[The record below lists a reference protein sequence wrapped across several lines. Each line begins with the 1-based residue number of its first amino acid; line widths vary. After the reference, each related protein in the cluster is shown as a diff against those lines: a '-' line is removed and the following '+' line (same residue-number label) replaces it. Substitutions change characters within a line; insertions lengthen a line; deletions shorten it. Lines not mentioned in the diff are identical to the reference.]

1 MVKQGSFRKMMF
13 VCAAAFAVVAVF
25 APFAMAQEHA
35 EGAAAADVSLG
46 GGIRAAGLAIG
57 AGLAILGGALGTGRA
72 QASIGAGGTGA
83 IAEKPELFTNV
94 LVLVAI
100 PETIVV
106 FGFVIAFL
114 LLNSIG

>member
-1 MVKQGSFRKMMF
+1 MVKKASFRKMLF
-13 VCAAAFAVVAVF
+13 VCAAALALCAVF
-25 APFAMAQEHA
+25 APMAFAQEGA
-35 EGAAAADVSLG
+35 GAAKEVTLG

-72 QASIGAGGTGA
+72 QAAIGAGGTGT
-83 IAEKPELFTNV
+83 IAEKPELFGNV

-106 FGFVIAFL
+106 FGFVIAFFL
-114 LLNSIG
+114 YGAI